1 MSKSCVMLVAIE
13 PSADVLGAALLS
25 ALRNRLGDG
34 LRFVGV
40 GGARMASLGLVSPF
54 DTASLSVLGPFDAL
68 AAYPVVLR
76 RARQTAALAARE
88 RPDIVVLIDAWGF
101 NIRLARMLRRIDP
114 DLPLIKYVAPQVWA
128 TRPGRAR
135 SLARAVDRLL
145 TIHTFDAHFFVR
157 EGLPVTFVG
166 TPALRRPLSKNPPDR
181 LQSRLGAVSDQPMLL
196 LLPGSRRGEI
206 ERLLGPFEE
215 AVDKLAPRRPGFQ
228 VVIAAAEPV
237 ADLVKQRVARW
248 RSRPLIIEGDEAR
261 LDAMRAATVA
271 LACSGTVTTELAAA
285 GCPMVVAYRMGALSH
300 LIVKRII
307 QTPYITLI
315 NVAAQAFVAPEMIQG
330 RCNGADLAEELALRL
345 DDADLRASQIKAQH
359 AALEIMRGGIDDPA
373 GAAAEAVIETLR
385 DQRREKNLDQA
396 VR

>member
-1 MSKSCVMLVAIE
+1 
-13 PSADVLGAALLS
+13 LLS